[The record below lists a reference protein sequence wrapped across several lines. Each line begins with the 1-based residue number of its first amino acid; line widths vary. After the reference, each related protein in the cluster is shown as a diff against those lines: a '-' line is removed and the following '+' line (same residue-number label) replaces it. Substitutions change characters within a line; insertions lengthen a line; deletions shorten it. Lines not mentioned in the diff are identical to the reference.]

1 MEQEITTKEFEVRF
15 SDCDHHSRLKLSNL
29 FLFMEETA
37 IADAE
42 KNGFGLW
49 KMMQAGYT
57 TVITRLKIRILH
69 TPVWGEKIA
78 VSTWAKDIIKDK
90 VVLKDYSIVDSQ
102 GHSIA
107 QATSSWLL
115 VNLKTGRS
123 ENPADCPF
131 PIPLFPGKNAL
142 PEMMDILDPQIEP
155 RVVCTETAKYSDL
168 DMNRH
173 VNHCRYVDWVMDALD
188 AEELKSRRIRSIQ
201 MNYLSQVPLGGKV
214 SIVRFKNT
222 NHHAYIF
229 GMNEIGMQ
237 RDPHDAEC
245 HFQARIGF
253 AD

>member
-1 MEQEITTKEFEVRF
+1 MNI
-15 SDCDHHSRLKLSNL
+15 
-29 FLFMEETA
+29 
-37 IADAE
+37 
-42 KNGFGLW
+42 
-49 KMMQAGYT
+49 
-57 TVITRLKIRILH
+57 
-69 TPVWGEKIA
+69 
-78 VSTWAKDIIKDK
+78 
-90 VVLKDYSIVDSQ
+90 
-102 GHSIA
+102 
-107 QATSSWLL
+107 
-115 VNLKTGRS
+115 KTGRS

-229 GMNEIGMQ
+229 GMNDERDRHAARPARCGM
-237 RDPHDAEC
+237 PFPGTH
-245 HFQARIGF
+245 RICGLV
-253 AD
+253 ASPCR